1 MPITAKEAAAVL
13 RTEVRNTIRKRS
25 LLFLIQGAG
34 LVAAGLLCLVYPVF
48 ASTGITALIGWLLII
63 SGALQLVSLIGA
75 TEVPYFWLQLLSVVL
90 ALLIGW
96 LLISRPDAGLMAV
109 TLLMVVYLMVDGIG
123 RLVFALMIRPM
134 EDWQWMLLGGIVG
147 VAVALILAA
156 NLPQASEWLIGV
168 LLGLQ
173 LIGVGAS
180 QGYVAWRVRTLAAPG
195 A

>member
-1 MPITAKEAAAVL
+1 MPITVKEAAAVL
-13 RTEVRNTIRKRS
+13 RAEVRNTIRKRS

-34 LVAAGLLCLVYPVF
+34 LVAAGVLCLFYPIF
-48 ASTGITALIGWLLII
+48 ASTGITVLIGWLLII
-63 SGALQLVSLIGA
+63 SGALQLISLIGA
-75 TEVPYFWLQLLSVVL
+75 TEVPYFWLQLLSVAL

-109 TLLMVVYLMVDGIG
+109 TLLMVVYLMVDGVG
-123 RLVFALMIRPM
+123 RVVFALMIRPM
-134 EDWQWMLLGGIVG
+134 EDWHWMLLGGIVG
-147 VAVALILAA
+147 IVVALILVA

-180 QGYVAWRVRTLAAPG
+180 QGYVAWRIRSLTPPQA
-195 A
+195 